1 MKAKRYIGIL
11 ALALMFFGI
20 CRLPIASPNQVILV
34 RFNPDEVTTEQ
45 SRNVIEAIAQ
55 QLQSF
60 GAQDVF
66 VHQSDEGELR
76 ILYRSTISA
85 EDIKLALSDNNL
97 DFGIT
102 AVGHGASPQKTL
114 YDDGTDYQLYVYELY
129 KTLENNNS
137 AGKFVVVVKQD
148 YDRFLNS
155 NFYPSVIQLG
165 SELPKDIREGH
176 GKISNT
182 DHIIAEIEAHII
194 PEVRAGPGIF
204 SNS

>member
-114 YDDGTDYQLYVYELY
+114 
-129 KTLENNNS
+129 
-137 AGKFVVVVKQD
+137 
-148 YDRFLNS
+148 
-155 NFYPSVIQLG
+155 
-165 SELPKDIREGH
+165 
-176 GKISNT
+176 
-182 DHIIAEIEAHII
+182 
-194 PEVRAGPGIF
+194 
-204 SNS
+204 